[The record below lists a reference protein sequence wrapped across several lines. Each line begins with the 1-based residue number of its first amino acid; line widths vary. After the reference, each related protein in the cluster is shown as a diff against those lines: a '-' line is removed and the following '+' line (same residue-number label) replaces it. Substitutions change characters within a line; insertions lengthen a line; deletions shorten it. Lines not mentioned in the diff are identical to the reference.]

1 MEDMKNM
8 NDKDFYDIIYIILI
22 LLSICQQLFKKFFR
36 VFPFDR
42 KIRKFTTVCI
52 VLSGHL

>member
-22 LLSICQQLFKKFFR
+22 L
-36 VFPFDR
+36 
-42 KIRKFTTVCI
+42 I
-52 VLSGHL
+52 VVLCAIA

>member
-22 LLSICQQLFKKFFR
+22 LIITLCA
-36 VFPFDR
+36 
-42 KIRKFTTVCI
+42 I
-52 VLSGHL
+52 V